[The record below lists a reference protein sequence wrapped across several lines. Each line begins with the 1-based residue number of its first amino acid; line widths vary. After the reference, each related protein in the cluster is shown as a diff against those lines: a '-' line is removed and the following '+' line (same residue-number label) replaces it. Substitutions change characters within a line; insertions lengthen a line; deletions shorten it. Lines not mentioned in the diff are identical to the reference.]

1 MVTQKPGST
10 RGGTSNP
17 VCYDSGTVPDR
28 PLALSLCIRM
38 TGSAAFAALAR
49 PLRAAAAFALF
60 AALSG
65 FALPAPAAERY
76 EHGLLWRIEGSNA
89 PASHVFG
96 TVHLADPRVTSLP
109 PEVTREF
116 NQARSLTLEAGLDP
130 ASVLVLAG
138 RMVFD
143 DGRDLPGVA
152 GVELFNR
159 AARLTAGLGLPEPMV
174 RLFRPWAVA
183 LLLSVPPQDPLNVL
197 DLVLAR
203 LAAEQG
209 KPVHELESMDEQIS
223 VFEGMS
229 QQDQVALLKQAVD
242 EYERMPRLIRRVV
255 DAYLARDLAGIWR
268 ISQESVDKG
277 EEERRL
283 NEVFSRRL
291 LHERN
296 VRMAERAEPRLREG
310 GAFIAVGALHL
321 YGSGGVLSLLERR
334 GWRVTRVY

>member
-1 MVTQKPGST
+1 MYM
-10 RGGTSNP
+10 RI
-17 VCYDSGTVPDR
+17 
-28 PLALSLCIRM
+28 LAK
-38 TGSAAFAALAR
+38 AAFAMLAR
-49 PLRAAAAFALF
+49 PPSVVAAFLLF

-65 FALPAPAAERY
+65 FALPAAAAERY
-76 EHGLLWRIEGSNA
+76 EHGLLWRIDGRGA

-109 PEVTREF
+109 PVVAREF
-116 NQARSLTLEAGLDP
+116 DQARSLTLEAGLDP

-138 RMVFD
+138 RMVFT

-152 GVELFNR
+152 GVELFNK
-159 AARLTAGLGLPEPMV
+159 AAKLTAGLGLPEPML

-183 LLLSVPPQDPLNVL
+183 MLLSVPPQDSSNVL

-229 QQDQVALLKQAVD
+229 QENQVALLRQAVD
-242 EYERMPRLIRRVV
+242 EYERMPRLIGRVV
-255 DAYLARDLAGIWR
+255 DAYLARDLAGLWR
-268 ISQESVDKG
+268 ISQESVGTG
-277 EEERRL
+277 EGERRL
-283 NEVFSRRL
+283 NEVLTRRL

>member
-1 MVTQKPGST
+1 MLI
-10 RGGTSNP
+10 
-17 VCYDSGTVPDR
+17 
-28 PLALSLCIRM
+28 LAK
-38 TGSAAFAALAR
+38 AAFAILAR
-49 PLRAAAAFALF
+49 PPRAAAVFALF

-65 FALPAPAAERY
+65 VALQSPAAERY
-76 EHGLLWRIEGSNA
+76 EHGLLWRIEGAHA

-109 PEVTREF
+109 PAVARELD
-116 NQARSLTLEAGLDP
+116 QARSLTLEAGLDP

-152 GVELFNR
+152 GAELFDR
-159 AARLTAGLGLPEPMV
+159 AARLTAGLGLPEPML

-183 LLLSVPPQDPLNVL
+183 MLLSVPPQDPSSVL

-229 QQDQVALLKQAVD
+229 QEDQVALLKQTVD
-242 EYERMPRLIRRVV
+242 EYERMPRQIGRVV
-255 DAYLARDLAGIWR
+255 DAYLARDLAGLWR
-268 ISQESVDKG
+268 ISQESVG
-277 EEERRL
+277 TGAEERRL
-283 NEVFSRRL
+283 NEVFTRRL
-291 LHERN
+291 VHERN

>member
-1 MVTQKPGST
+1 MYI
-10 RGGTSNP
+10 RI
-17 VCYDSGTVPDR
+17 
-28 PLALSLCIRM
+28 LAK
-38 TGSAAFAALAR
+38 AAFAVLAR
-49 PLRAAAAFALF
+49 PPRVVAAFALF
-60 AALSG
+60 AALMG
-65 FALPAPAAERY
+65 FALPAVAAERY
-76 EHGLLWRIEGSNA
+76 EHGLLWRIEGRDA

-109 PEVTREF
+109 PAVARELGE
-116 NQARSLTLEAGLDP
+116 ARSLTLESGLDP
-130 ASVLVLAG
+130 AGILVLAG
-138 RMVFD
+138 RMVFN

-152 GVELFNR
+152 GVELFDR
-159 AARLTAGLGLPEPMV
+159 AARLTAGLGLPEPML

-183 LLLSVPPQDPLNVL
+183 MLLSVPPQDPTNVL

-203 LAAEQG
+203 LATEQG

-229 QQDQVALLKQAVD
+229 QQDQVALLRQAVD
-242 EYERMPRLIRRVV
+242 EYERMPRLIGRVI
-255 DAYLARDLAGIWR
+255 DAYLARDLAGLWR
-268 ISQESVDKG
+268 ISQESVGTG
-277 EEERRL
+277 EDERRL
-283 NEVFSRRL
+283 NEVFTRRL

-321 YGSGGVLSLLERR
+321 YGSGGVLSQLERR

>member
-1 MVTQKPGST
+1 MYMSI
-10 RGGTSNP
+10 P
-17 VCYDSGTVPDR
+17 V
-28 PLALSLCIRM
+28 A
-38 TGSAAFAALAR
+38 AAFAALAR
-49 PLRAAAAFALF
+49 PLLATVAFALF

-65 FALPAPAAERY
+65 LALPAAAAERY
-76 EHGLLWRIEGSNA
+76 EHGLLWRIDGRGA

-109 PEVTREF
+109 PAVAREF
-116 NQARSLTLEAGLDP
+116 DQARSLTLEAGLDP
-130 ASVLVLAG
+130 ASVLALAG
-138 RMVFD
+138 RMVFT

-152 GVELFNR
+152 GVELFNK
-159 AARLTAGLGLPEPMV
+159 AAKLTAGLGLPEPML

-183 LLLSVPPQDPLNVL
+183 MLLSVPPQDPSNVL
-197 DLVLAR
+197 DLMLAR
-203 LAAEQG
+203 IAAEQG

-242 EYERMPRLIRRVV
+242 EYERMPRLIGRVV
-255 DAYLARDLAGIWR
+255 NAYLARDLAGLWR
-268 ISQESVDKG
+268 ISQESVGTG
-277 EEERRL
+277 EDERRL
-283 NEVFSRRL
+283 NEVFTRRL

-321 YGSGGVLSLLERR
+321 YGSGGVLSLLERQ

>member
-1 MVTQKPGST
+1 M
-10 RGGTSNP
+10 
-17 VCYDSGTVPDR
+17 
-28 PLALSLCIRM
+28 
-38 TGSAAFAALAR
+38 AAFAV
-49 PLRAAAAFALF
+49 F

-65 FALPAPAAERY
+65 VALQSLAAERY
-76 EHGLLWRIEGSNA
+76 EHGLLWRIEGRGA

-109 PEVTREF
+109 PAVAREF
-116 NQARSLTLEAGLDP
+116 DQARSLTLEAGLDP

-138 RMVFD
+138 RMVFN

-159 AARLTAGLGLPEPMV
+159 AAQLTAGIGLPEPML
-174 RLFRPWAVA
+174 RSFRPWAVA
-183 LLLSVPPQDPLNVL
+183 MLLSVPPQDPANVL

-229 QQDQVALLKQAVD
+229 QQDQVALLRQAVD
-242 EYERMPRLIRRVV
+242 EYERLPRQIGRVV

-268 ISQESVDKG
+268 ISQERIGTG
-277 EEERRL
+277 EDERRL
-283 NEVFSRRL
+283 NEVFTRRL

-296 VRMAERAEPRLREG
+296 VRMAERAEPRLRAG

-321 YGSGGVLSLLERR
+321 YGSSGVLSLLERR